1 VVVGSRKDGFM
12 TEFKNAMEIF
22 TLLDKSNCKKCL
34 MPTCLAFAG
43 AVFTGQKKLGE
54 CPNLSRDL
62 VTRLEGKAPSVSGF
76 EQIINDLMAQLA
88 QEIQALD
95 LEKAAKTIGEEFS
108 GGKLTMKILGKN
120 FSIDKSG
127 AISTEIH
134 INPWV
139 AIPAYKYILKGAK
152 HEITGIWVPFR
163 ELPEGK
169 EGERLFSQRCEKPI
183 KKLADAHTDLFD
195 DIIHLFSGRQVENYY
210 DSDISI
216 VLKPLPK
223 IPMLICYWKADAEM
237 DSDLK
242 IFFDAATKENL
253 DTDSVNSLIT
263 GFSRMLE
270 KIAFQHR

>member
-1 VVVGSRKDGFM
+1 M

-54 CPNLSRDL
+54 CPNLPRDL
-62 VTRLEGKAPSVSGF
+62 VARLEGKAPSISGF
-76 EQIINDLMAQLA
+76 DQVINDLMAQLA

-95 LEKAAKTIGEEFS
+95 LENAAQTIGEEFS

-120 FSIDKSG
+120 FSIDKNG

-152 HEITGIWVPFR
+152 REITGTWVPFR

-169 EGERLFSQRCEKPI
+169 EGERLFAQRCEKPI
-183 KKLADAHTDLFD
+183 KKLADTHTDLFD

-242 IFFDAATKENL
+242 IFFDAATKDNL

-270 KIAFQHR
+270 KIALQHR